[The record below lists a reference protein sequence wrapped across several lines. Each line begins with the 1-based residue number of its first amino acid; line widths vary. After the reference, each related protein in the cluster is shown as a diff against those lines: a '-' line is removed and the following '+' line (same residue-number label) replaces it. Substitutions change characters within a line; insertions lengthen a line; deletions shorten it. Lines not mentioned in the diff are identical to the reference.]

1 MKSLALKAI
10 YGYSNRA
17 ENKETMSQGEAGKL
31 KQVAKGGAVFTFG
44 TMSAYLLKLVI
55 GILVI
60 RYIAVSEYGLISF
73 GYVLANIVA
82 VVGSLGLR
90 NSLPRL
96 IAQKRQ
102 ERASPESVGE
112 VSGTGLLLMALGTGG
127 LSFAFYGMADVISI
141 WLDKPGLETV
151 LRAFAFLIVPLA
163 LLQGLTATFQGRQQ
177 ARPKALFEDIAVH
190 VARFL
195 LVVMTMAI
203 GLRFQGILAAYVAS
217 IWIGFLMF
225 AAYAL
230 FWAKKSGVFRV
241 NMNIAMGMLAFSM
254 PLLGVGLVN
263 RLTDWVGTLLLGLYQ
278 TAEQVALY
286 MAPSRLQILLL
297 VPMMALGFIYTPI
310 ATRLHVS
317 NNHSELKRL
326 YQSGTKWVVVFTL
339 PLALYFVIDAEYIV
353 TLLFGSEYA
362 PSAVVLQIISLG
374 YAVHS
379 IMGPNVATLVSC
391 GRPKYVLY
399 GSMAASGAA
408 ITLGYL
414 LIPDYGAVGAAVAS
428 ATALIVSNVIAST
441 MLYRQTEVHAL
452 NAKFVVMVMLLIV
465 CSAGLYYVGIIP
477 SADNHVGHAGL
488 LAGVY
493 VFALMLPLAIGCL
506 DDMDFEMLGSME
518 RRLTGKNVLS
528 DRLRRHSIGT
538 K

>member
-1 MKSLALKAI
+1 MK
-10 YGYSNRA
+10 
-17 ENKETMSQGEAGKL
+17 QGEAGKL

-55 GILVI
+55 GVLVI
-60 RYIAVSEYGLISF
+60 RYVAVSEYGLISF
-73 GYVLANIVA
+73 GYVLANIMV

-102 ERASPESVGE
+102 ERASQASIGE
-112 VSGTGLLLMALGTGG
+112 VSGTGLLLMALGSGI
-127 LSFAFYGMADVISI
+127 LSFVFYGLADAISS
-141 WLDKPGLETV
+141 WLNKPGLETV

-177 ARPKALFEDIAVH
+177 ARPKALFEDITVH
-190 VARFL
+190 VARFV
-195 LVVMTMAI
+195 LVVMTMVI
-203 GLRFQGILAAYVAS
+203 GLRFQGVLAAYVAS
-217 IWIGFLMF
+217 VWIGFLMF
-225 AAYAL
+225 VVFAL
-230 FWAKKSGVFRV
+230 TREKKSGIFRI
-241 NMNIAMGMLAFSM
+241 NMNIAKGMLAFSI

-263 RLTDWVGTLLLGLYQ
+263 RLTDWVGTLLLGMYQ
-278 TAEQVALY
+278 SAEQVALY

-317 NNHSELKRL
+317 SNHSELKRL
-326 YQSGTKWVVVFTL
+326 YESGTKWVVVFTL
-339 PLALYFVIDAEYIV
+339 PLAMYFVIDAEYIV
-353 TLLFGSEYA
+353 TLLFGREYA
-362 PSAVVLQIISLG
+362 ASAVVLQIIALG

-408 ITLGYL
+408 IALGYL
-414 LIPDYGAVGAAVAS
+414 LIPEYGATGAAVAS
-428 ATALIVSNVIAST
+428 TAALITSNMIASA
-441 MLYRQTEVHAL
+441 LLFRQTGVHAL
-452 NAKFVVMVMLLIV
+452 NARFGVMVMLLV
-465 CSAGLYYVGIIP
+465 ACCAVLYFVGMMP
-477 SADNHVGHAGL
+477 AADNHFGHAGL
-488 LAGVY
+488 FVGVY
-493 VFALMLPLAIGCL
+493 AFALVLPVAVGCL
-506 DDMDFEMLGSME
+506 DSMDFEMLGSIE
-518 RRLTGKNVLS
+518 KRLTGQSGLS
-528 DRLRRHSIGT
+528 GLLRRYSIGA